1 MRCIVVRGN
10 ALPLLLSPPVQLPSG
25 GRTHELSLGLCIK
38 HQDGEHQHV
47 EHQHVD
53 GTPLTV
59 SHEKATKA
67 WRHQE

>member
-1 MRCIVVRGN
+1 M
-10 ALPLLLSPPVQLPSG
+10 
-25 GRTHELSLGLCIK
+25 HELSLGLCIK

-59 SHEKATKA
+59 TSRTELSLVGHYWILTESSPKRSQ
-67 WRHQE
+67 W